1 MPDVK
6 ELGQMDV
13 METARTIANRSVAQA
28 PAVEFITKRSYGRT
42 VERAAHDRT
51 GRDADTGNVRLA
63 IAIRCRN
70 SGMVRFDGDLWRLP
84 YDLSPDAILL
94 LGAYWD
100 LLNEATPKNVHA
112 RMNRHFSR
120 NTIIFDATAEQADD
134 WREVL
139 AKVLSDT
146 TSYVGSTERMKL

>member
-1 MPDVK
+1 
-6 ELGQMDV
+6 MDV

-28 PAVEFITKRSYGRT
+28 PAVEFISKRSSGRT

-51 GRDADTGNVRLA
+51 GRDADTGTVRLA
-63 IAIRCRN
+63 IAIRRRN
-70 SGMVRFDGDLWRLP
+70 NGMVRFDGDLWRLP

-100 LLNEATPKNVHA
+100 LLDEATPKNERA

-120 NTIIFDATAEQADD
+120 NTIIFDATTEQADD
-134 WREVL
+134 WREFL
-139 AKVLSDT
+139 TEVLSNT
-146 TSYVGSTERMKL
+146 ASYVGIASGGF